1 LLVVLIIGLSPYHL
15 GLQNHW
21 EAIQA
26 TVNQGTWW
34 GEGAATHGQIAVL
47 SHHLRDHHLGDSAW
61 ASMVGQFGWIGLIL
75 WGLSWVVFL
84 RHLYAFDSFAALLL
98 YLQWGMSLFSEA
110 SMYPLSLIGILVQAG
125 YSLPLMPTI
134 SESPSPQNLKS

>member
-1 LLVVLIIGLSPYHL
+1 
-15 GLQNHW
+15 
-21 EAIQA
+21 
-26 TVNQGTWW
+26 
-34 GEGAATHGQIAVL
+34 
-47 SHHLRDHHLGDSAW
+47 
-61 ASMVGQFGWIGLIL
+61 MVGQFGWIGLIL